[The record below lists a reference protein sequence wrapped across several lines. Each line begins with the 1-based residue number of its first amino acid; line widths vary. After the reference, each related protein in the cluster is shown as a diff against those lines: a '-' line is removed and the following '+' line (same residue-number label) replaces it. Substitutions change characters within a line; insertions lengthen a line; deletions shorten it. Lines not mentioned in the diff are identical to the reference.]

1 MNSEIKCP
9 IDKMRAHGLNAIAID
24 HFKKAYNEVIKGNN
38 KLISETSIEPIN
50 SVKKYEELDSP
61 RDENLGSILDQSVII
76 KLNGGLGTSMG
87 LNSTKSLLNVRGEL
101 TFMDFIVNQI
111 IHLRNSY
118 NNDVR
123 FLLMNSFSTSEETKE
138 FLLKYPELG
147 LPEKIELIQNMIPK
161 IDAETYEAVSC
172 DHSPELEWCPPGHG
186 DIYAALL
193 GVGMLDTLVD
203 SGVKYA
209 FISNSDNLGATLDFK
224 LLNEFLNSDSSFMME
239 VTRRTDVD
247 KKGGHLAKDSR
258 NGNFLLREVAQ
269 CPEEDFNEFQNVNKH
284 RYFNTNNIWIR
295 LDRLR
300 SLMRSSDNNLNLP
313 LIINRKNLNPSDS
326 QSSKVI
332 QIEVAMG
339 AAIQCFEDSTV
350 IEVPRSRFSP
360 VKSCEDL
367 LALRS
372 DAYQV
377 SDDFEIQLC
386 ESRGGIPPEVGLSDE
401 IYKNYKTF
409 EEMTPYGPPSLK
421 KCKSI
426 QVEGPVKFGKEISF
440 QGTITITN
448 DSKLVKEISSGKYIE
463 NNIVL

>member
-1 MNSEIKCP
+1 
-9 IDKMRAHGLNAIAID
+9 
-24 HFKKAYNEVIKGNN
+24 
-38 KLISETSIEPIN
+38 
-50 SVKKYEELDSP
+50 
-61 RDENLGSILDQSVII
+61 
-76 KLNGGLGTSMG
+76 
-87 LNSTKSLLNVRGEL
+87 
-101 TFMDFIVNQI
+101 
-111 IHLRNSY
+111 
-118 NNDVR
+118 
-123 FLLMNSFSTSEETKE
+123 
-138 FLLKYPELG
+138 
-147 LPEKIELIQNMIPK
+147 
-161 IDAETYEAVSC
+161 
-172 DHSPELEWCPPGHG
+172 
-186 DIYAALL
+186 
-193 GVGMLDTLVD
+193 
-203 SGVKYA
+203 
-209 FISNSDNLGATLDFK
+209 
-224 LLNEFLNSDSSFMME
+224 
-239 VTRRTDVD
+239 
-247 KKGGHLAKDSR
+247 
-258 NGNFLLREVAQ
+258 
-269 CPEEDFNEFQNVNKH
+269 
-284 RYFNTNNIWIR
+284 
-295 LDRLR
+295 
-300 SLMRSSDNNLNLP
+300 MRSSDNNLNLP

-386 ESRGGIPPEVGLSDE
+386 ESRGGVPPEVGLSDE

-421 KCKSI
+421 KCESI

-440 QGTITITN
+440 EGTITITN

>member
-9 IDKMRAHGLNAIAID
+9 IDKMRANGLNAIAID
-24 HFKKAYNEVIKGNN
+24 HFKKAYNEVIKGND
-38 KLISETSIEPIN
+38 KLISETSIEPIH
-50 SVKKYEELDSP
+50 SVKKYEELVSP
-61 RDENLGSILDQSVII
+61 SDENLGSILDQSVII

-111 IHLRNSY
+111 MNLRNSY
-118 NNDVR
+118 NNEVR

-138 FLLKYPELG
+138 FLLNYPELG

-161 IDAETYEAVSC
+161 IDAETFEAVSC

-193 GVGMLDTLVD
+193 GTGMLDTLVD

-209 FISNSDNLGATLDFK
+209 FISNSDNLGATLDFE

-258 NGNFLLREVAQ
+258 NGNLLLREVAQ
-269 CPEEDFNEFQNVNKH
+269 CPEEDFHEFQNVNKH

-313 LIINRKNLNPSDS
+313 LIINKKNLNPNDL

-386 ESRGGIPPEVGLSDE
+386 ESRGGVPPKVGLSDE

-426 QVEGPVKFGKEISF
+426 QVEGPVKFGEQISF

-448 DSKLVKEISSGKYIE
+448 DSKLVKEISSGEYIE
-463 NNIVL
+463 KNIVL